1 MSFSERIH
9 FWMITLVHETLY
21 GLIRDP
27 YKILTS
33 AGIREGQRVLE
44 IGPGPGFFTIPAAEM
59 VGETGWL
66 CAADNNPYAVKHVRK
81 KIAKSGLT
89 NIQVV
94 EKDITHTGLEGET
107 FDLAFMF
114 GFHHFRGD
122 MDPILREVHRL
133 LTPGGTL
140 VVEGELF
147 RESPLF
153 ETLNAEDTMYY
164 YRKNAS
170 GE

>member
-1 MSFSERIH
+1 MAFSERIH
-9 FWMITLVHETLY
+9 FRMIALVHETLY

-33 AGIREGQRVLE
+33 VGIREGQRVLE

-59 VGETGWL
+59 VGDTGRL
-66 CAADNNPYAVKHVRK
+66 CAVDNNPYAVKHVEK
-81 KIAKSGLT
+81 KVSKSGLT

-94 EKDITHTGLEGET
+94 EKDITHTGLEDAT

-122 MDPILREVHRL
+122 MEPILREAHRL

-153 ETLNAEDTMYY
+153 ETLHAEDNRYY
-164 YRKNAS
+164 HRRQVSA
-170 GE
+170 E